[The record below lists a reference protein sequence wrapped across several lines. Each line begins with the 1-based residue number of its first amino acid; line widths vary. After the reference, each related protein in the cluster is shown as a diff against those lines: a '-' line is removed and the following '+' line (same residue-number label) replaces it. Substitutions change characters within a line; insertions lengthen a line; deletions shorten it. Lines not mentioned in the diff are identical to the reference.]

1 MLAMG
6 IEGTCHCG
14 SVSIAVPRA
23 PTEVTACNCSICS
36 RLGTLWAYYS
46 PAEVRVA
53 GATATY
59 SWGDKTIDFHRCRTC
74 GCTTH
79 WAPLA
84 GRAEAD
90 RMGINARLL
99 APDILAAARVRRLDG
114 ASDDWK
120 YLDD

>member
-1 MLAMG
+1 MAMG

-14 SVSIAVPRA
+14 IVSIALQRA
-23 PTEVTACNCSICS
+23 PAGSGNCSIYR

-53 GATATY
+53 GATVTY
-59 SWGDKTIDFHRCRTC
+59 RWGDKTIDFHRCATC

-79 WAPLA
+79 WAPLP
-84 GRAEAD
+84 GRPEAD

-99 APDILAAARVRRLDG
+99 APDVLAAARVRRLDG